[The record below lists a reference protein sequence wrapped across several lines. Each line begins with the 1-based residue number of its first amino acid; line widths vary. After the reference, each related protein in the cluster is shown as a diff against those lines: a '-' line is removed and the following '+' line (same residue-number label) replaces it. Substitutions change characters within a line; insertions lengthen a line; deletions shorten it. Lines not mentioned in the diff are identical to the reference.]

1 MFPLRDNVPS
11 RQFPLV
17 TVLLIVIN
25 VAIFLFEVSLG
36 SAVHAV
42 TRTFGV
48 VPARLVN
55 QWQDPRVLF
64 TLFSSM
70 YLHGGWTHLLG
81 NMWYLWIFGDNV
93 EDRMG
98 WLRFF
103 IFYTASGVVAGLLQ
117 VAAAPR
123 STIPMI
129 GASGAIAGV
138 LGAYL
143 LLYPRARVSTL
154 VLVFYF
160 IRIVWLPAVVVLGG
174 WFLIQLLNGLA
185 SLNVTMQTGGVAW
198 WAHIGGFVAGMLL
211 LPIFRRRDRRPPPGY
226 YSPGEDLTSDR
237 RLRW

>member
-17 TVLLIVIN
+17 TVFLILANVI
-25 VAIFLFEVSLG
+25 VFLFQVMMG
-36 SAVHAV
+36 PAVHAV
-42 TRTFGV
+42 TFRFGV
-48 VPARLVN
+48 VPARLVSL
-55 QWQDPRVLF
+55 WYDPRVLF
-64 TLFSSM
+64 TLLSSM
-70 YLHGGWTHLLG
+70 YLHGGWMHLLG

-98 WLRFF
+98 RVRFF
-103 IFYTASGVVAGLLQ
+103 VFYTVSGVLAALLQ

-123 STIPMI
+123 SPIPMI

-143 LLYPRARVSTL
+143 LLYPRARVATV

-160 IRIVWLPAVVVLGG
+160 IRIIWLPAILVLGG

-185 SLNVTMQTGGVAW
+185 SLGVMMHTGGVAW
-198 WAHIGGFVAGMLL
+198 WAHIGGFIAGMIL
-211 LPIFRRRDRRPPPGY
+211 LPIFRRREQRPPPGF
-226 YSPGEDLTSDR
+226 YSLDADSRADR